1 MDRGKNKRAPFG
13 KALPR
18 SAKKAAGRTDLEHTP
33 LTIRTAGV
41 DVTEEIERYVHARMG
56 AKLGA
61 VADRIE
67 RLTVRFDD
75 VNGLRGGVDKKCR
88 IKVVLAGL
96 DSVVYESNGID
107 VRQAVDRAASG
118 TERAVRK
125 ALDRASARGR
135 TSSRAPDASAPAKAS
150 LRPSGGE
157 ATTRGGLIGRRE
169 GHARANLETALD
181 RPEKRRRD
189 AVVDTSTPGV
199 SASDRRA
206 GGGSTAR
213 RNTKRNTARATS
225 ALEDSAKS
233 RPSRKSTRKSANR
246 AKRDSNLLR
255 RQTRAATSPKAR
267 ARRAQAKKR

>member
-1 MDRGKNKRAPFG
+1 MGQRKDKRAPFG
-13 KALPR
+13 TTLPR
-18 SAKKAAGRTDLEHTP
+18 SVKKAAGRTDVERTTLA
-33 LTIRTAGV
+33 IRTAGV
-41 DVTEEIERYVHARMG
+41 DLTEEIERYVHARMG

-75 VNGLRGGVDKKCR
+75 VNGPRGGVDKRCR
-88 IKVVLAGL
+88 VKVVLAGL
-96 DSVVYESNGID
+96 DSVVYESLGID
-107 VRQAVDRAASG
+107 ARQAMDRAANG

-125 ALDRASARGR
+125 ALERASARGR
-135 TSSRAPDASAPAKAS
+135 NSSRAREPEEPKEAAASKA
-150 LRPSGGE
+150 
-157 ATTRGGLIGRRE
+157 RGASNKGALIGRRE
-169 GHARANLETALD
+169 GRAQVNLEAALD

-189 AVVDTSTPGV
+189 AVVDTSEPGV

-213 RNTKRNTARATS
+213 RNTKRNRARATA

-255 RQTRAATSPKAR
+255 RQTREATSPKAR